1 MMTLEPVT
9 PTHPK
14 RRGPDSD
21 GEDNEDAVKDDEIT
35 ELTKIEIERIDGVVN
50 PANGIGILLIKSL
63 AGQPAPGGGRMPLAT
78 DETTE
83 PVMAKSDDDEVRDPD
98 DGAPGDDVDGSGDS
112 HEDDDDDTKDC
123 AKEDAAPA
131 AEPPAPS
138 DEAVKAARQDYEEA
152 RRDYLAA
159 EPGLKGTD
167 TPTELLKARAE
178 WNTWNTLGKD
188 EGLDGSDE
196 GAQKWVA
203 KHLAEAVTVDEP
215 LACSDQV
222 IPPADDEI
230 FKAIAEVEEPVYKR
244 KFSAEQRRKAAA
256 AGHALSDGSYPIENK
271 EDLGNAAHLARS
283 GHGNVS
289 GAKALIRRRAKEL
302 GVANP
307 LDDNNGS
314 ASKADSGDSDMPPG
328 KKPCPTCK
336 GKKTI
341 KDGNMKCPA
350 CKGKGFMK
358 PKMAAKMAAT
368 AAVDVALKAGAIT
381 QEQADD
387 ILAQVHGEAAKAARP
402 LPSSVEPVAPH
413 REPDGTSTIEQLEPE
428 AGLGTDPDSTADKVP
443 VSVSSLTMK
452 EAPYAVRRAHD
463 AFCAAYS
470 GADVLEEYPAMKG
483 IADAAGDAGT
493 WFAGL
498 ATKAVEAGDV
508 TDTADLAALVKA
520 AEVLGTFE
528 PAAIDDGRALLH
540 KSFQQMYP
548 TEHISPKMMPA
559 PGSFQRPYLSSSH
572 AAESAGD
579 WTVNMPKSTAVPKA
593 EDYQRGALTA
603 GHQASSPGDHG
614 PNNTAGGGADQ
625 YYTMSQKDMAM
636 AAMRSMHDHIAATFA
651 GCCPMAPSR
660 TVMPPG
666 MGATN
671 APGTMAPPSQG
682 GLNVG
687 KEAGVITEEKL
698 DAAIHEAK
706 AAKKIR
712 KALQAAQAELAKSAP
727 TADPAAIQNMIAE
740 QVSAATGP
748 LNDQIATLRK
758 TVDEL
763 GSQPDPAMAP
773 VRGQMARRPAEG
785 TAAPVEKRS
794 LIEEARSRQAEKAA
808 GERESFLAYL
818 RMQTESDDPKV
829 RERAEDLLYKQEVA
843 GARA

>member
-1 MMTLEPVT
+1 MSTA
-9 PTHPK
+9 THRPPK
-14 RRGPDSD
+14 ALRRHGIDEEDLD
-21 GEDNEDAVKDDEIT
+21 GSGGIT
-35 ELTKIEIERIDGVVN
+35 ELEKFEPERVDGVSQ
-50 PANGIGILLIKSL
+50 PANGFPILLLKGL
-63 AGQPAPGGGRMPLAT
+63 AVPEGDAMQEDLVKDGDG
-78 DETTE
+78 
-83 PVMAKSDDDEVRDPD
+83 KDPD

-112 HEDDDDDTKDC
+112 HEDDDDDC
-123 AKEDAAPA
+123 SKEEASEATA
-131 AEPPAPS
+131 AEPAAPS
-138 DEAVKAARQDYEEA
+138 EEAVKAARQNYEEA
-152 RRDYLAA
+152 RRGYLAA

-178 WNTWNTLGKD
+178 WNAWNTLGKD

-196 GAQKWVA
+196 GRDRWLA
-203 KHLAEAVTVDEP
+203 KHLAGA
-215 LACSDQV
+215 
-222 IPPADDEI
+222 PADEVTADAPAEDEATKGTDGDVEKRDFDRNVGGGVDRDKLSDSDFAGKHRSFPVVTQADVSDALQSI
-230 FKAIAEVEEPVYKR
+230 GRAGDDNYSPEKLRSNILSIA
-244 KFSAEQRRKAAA
+244 RRK
-256 AGHALSDGSYPIENK
+256 GLKVPE
-271 EDLGNAAHLARS
+271 
-283 GHGNVS
+283 
-289 GAKALIRRRAKEL
+289 
-302 GVANP
+302 
-307 LDDNNGS
+307 S
-314 ASKADSGDSDMPPG
+314 ASKADSDSGDGDMPPG

-358 PKMAAKMAAT
+358 PKAAAKMAAA

-381 QEQADD
+381 QQQADD
-387 ILAQVHGEAAKAARP
+387 ILAQVHGETAKSARP
-402 LPSSVEPVAPH
+402 LPSSVEPVAAH

-428 AGLGTDPDSTADKVP
+428 AGLATDPDSTADKVP
-443 VSVSSLTMK
+443 ASVAAGTMK
-452 EAPYAVRRAHD
+452 DAPYAVKRAHD

-470 GADVLEEYPAMKG
+470 GPDVLEEYPAMKG

-520 AEVLGTFE
+520 AEALGSFE
-528 PAAIDDGRALLH
+528 TAAVDDGRALLH

-548 TEHISPKMMPA
+548 TEHCSPKDPPK
-559 PGSFQRPYLSSSH
+559 PGSFTRPYLSSGH
-572 AAESAGD
+572 AAESAGN
-579 WTVNMPKSTAVPKA
+579 WTVNIPKPTAVPKA
-593 EDYQRGALTA
+593 EDYQQGALTA
-603 GHQASSPGDHG
+603 GHAAPSPGDHG
-614 PNNTAGGGADQ
+614 PNNTAGPGASQ

-687 KEAGVITEEKL
+687 KSEEDK
-698 DAAIHEAK
+698 AARK
-706 AAKKIR
+706 AAKKER
-712 KALQAAQAELAKSAP
+712 AELAAELEKTIA
-727 TADPAAIQNMIAE
+727 TQIAATGADPAAIQNMIAE
-740 QVSAATGP
+740 QVTAATGP
-748 LNDQIATLRK
+748 LNDQITALTK
-758 TVDEL
+758 MVEEL

-794 LIEEARSRQAEKAA
+794 LIEEARTRQAENAA
-808 GERESFLAYL
+808 KERADFAAYL
-818 RMQTESDDPKV
+818 EMQTRSDDPKV
-829 RERAEDLLYKQEVA
+829 RERAEALLYKQEVS
-843 GARA
+843 GAVA

>member
-1 MMTLEPVT
+1 MSRNSATKPPPLLR
-9 PTHPK
+9 
-14 RRGPDSD
+14 RRGVDDMDDDHD
-21 GEDNEDAVKDDEIT
+21 GSGAISELEKFDAERLDGVGAPATAVDFLMIKSRAVPEGDAMQEDLVKDGDN
-35 ELTKIEIERIDGVVN
+35 K
-50 PANGIGILLIKSL
+50 
-63 AGQPAPGGGRMPLAT
+63 
-78 DETTE
+78 
-83 PVMAKSDDDEVRDPD
+83 DPD

-112 HEDDDDDTKDC
+112 HENDDDQDS
-123 AKEDAAPA
+123 ASKEAVPDAVPAEPAAPS
-131 AEPPAPS
+131 E
-138 DEAVKAARQDYEEA
+138 EAVKAARQDYETA
-152 RRDYLAA
+152 RRDYLTA

-167 TPTELLKARAE
+167 TPTELLKARHE
-178 WNTWNTLGKD
+178 WNAWNSLGKD

-196 GAQKWVA
+196 GRDRWLA
-203 KHLAEAVTVDEP
+203 KHLAEVVPADGV

-222 IPPADDEI
+222 IPDADGDEDL

-244 KFSAEQRRKAAA
+244 KFTADQRRQAAS
-256 AGHALSDGSYPIENK
+256 AGHALSDGSYPIENAG
-271 EDLGNAAHLARS
+271 DLDNAARLARS

-314 ASKADSGDSDMPPG
+314 ASKADSDSGDSDMPPG
-328 KKPCPTCK
+328 KKPCTTCK

-358 PKMAAKMAAT
+358 PKMAAKAAAMAA
-368 AAVDVALKAGAIT
+368 VQVALDAGAIT
-381 QEQADD
+381 KEAADE
-387 ILAQVHGEAAKAARP
+387 ILAQVEDMAKSGKRP

-413 REPDGTSTIEQLEPE
+413 REPDGTSTVEQLEPD
-428 AGLGTDPDSTADKVP
+428 AGLGTDADSTADQVP
-443 VSVSSLTMK
+443 ASVAALSMK
-452 EAPYAVRRAHD
+452 EAPYAVKRAHD

-470 GADVLEEYPAMKG
+470 GADVLEEYPAMKSV
-483 IADAAGDAGT
+483 ADAAADAGV
-493 WFAGL
+493 WFGL
-498 ATKAVEAGDV
+498 QLTNTVGDNNWDETV
-508 TDTADLAALVKA
+508 AKDLAALVKA
-520 AEVLGTFE
+520 AEAVRSFD
-528 PAAIDDGRALLH
+528 PAAVDDGRALLH
-540 KSFQQMYP
+540 KSFQAMYP
-548 TEHISPKMMPA
+548 TEHISPKSMPG

-579 WTVNMPKSTAVPKA
+579 WTTNIPKPTAVPKA
-593 EDYQRGALTA
+593 EDHQRGALTA
-603 GHQASSPGDHG
+603 GHQAPSPGDHG
-614 PNNTAGGGADQ
+614 PNNTAGHGADQ

-687 KEAGVITEEKL
+687 KSE
-698 DAAIHEAK
+698 DDQAARK
-706 AAKKIR
+706 AAKKAER
-712 KALQAAQAELAKSAP
+712 ARTAELEKTIADQIAA
-727 TADPAAIQNMIAE
+727 TGADPAAIQNMIAE

-748 LNDQIATLRK
+748 LSSQIDELKKAL
-758 TVDEL
+758 DEL

-794 LIEEARSRQAEKAA
+794 LIEEARDRQAEQVAK
-808 GERESFLAYL
+808 ERAEFSAYL
-818 RMQTESDDPKV
+818 EMQARSDDPKV
-829 RERAEDLLYKQEVA
+829 RERAEELLYKQATSGVPA
-843 GARA
+843 